1 MKRYKEKDHEGH
13 PVEEILRWDLGRREV
28 VKQVDNRER
37 ADSYRQKKK
46 MTSAK
51 ETEEQN
57 GIENLGHMTQF
68 NIPHHQ
74 YQGSGRR

>member
-46 MTSAK
+46 NDLCKGNRRAK
-51 ETEEQN
+51 WHREFRAYDTV
-57 GIENLGHMTQF
+57 
-68 NIPHHQ
+68 
-74 YQGSGRR
+74 